1 MTGRSNLTEFEELYI
16 GIHRKITAEWQKR
29 IDRVISG
36 SQALILWKL
45 EKNGPQKITTLAEH
59 LCITPGAV
67 TSLAD
72 KLIASGY
79 AIRERDTSDRRVVY
93 LDITDKG
100 KELLQLFRADSRQVV
115 EQVFDGVSDEDI
127 GHLIRIY
134 RKVLSNL
141 EANKEE

>member
-1 MTGRSNLTEFEELYI
+1 MPGRSNLTEFEELYI
-16 GIHRKITAEWQKR
+16 GIHRKITAEWQR
-29 IDRVISG
+29 RLDRLISG

-45 EKNGPQKITTLAEH
+45 EKKGPQKVTTLAEQ

-79 AIRERDTSDRRVVY
+79 ATRERDTSDRRVVN
-93 LDITDKG
+93 LIITDKG
-100 KELLQLFRADSRQVV
+100 KELLQMFRADSRQAV

-127 GHLIRIY
+127 EHLIRIY

-141 EANKEE
+141 ELKKEE